1 MSFCNPVSRWSR
13 SRTFKD
19 DINNDYGIYPENG
32 DDVMMEVVDKNTE
45 YEHQAAGGGV
55 ETNGRQISDY
65 DSMYDKMEETYDNMY
80 N

>member
-1 MSFCNPVSRWSR
+1 
-13 SRTFKD
+13 
-19 DINNDYGIYPENG
+19 
-32 DDVMMEVVDKNTE
+32 MMEVVDKNTE

-80 N
+80 NWMCSNIWSMI